1 MLFDTLEKT
10 ETTLNTNLAHWCYQ
24 FPWRWPEVARQLKQ
38 VCWTRM
44 IYPMG
49 LVSQCVPHLMHL
61 LCLVEVV
68 RLVGVGVGDMICLL
82 HTANPLGVVHL
93 VHFVTGKEQMKEQ
106 MKEQR
111 PFEVHSLV
119 VVVVVV
125 VF

>member
-10 ETTLNTNLAHWCYQ
+10 ETTLNTNLAH
-24 FPWRWPEVARQLKQ
+24 
-38 VCWTRM
+38 
-44 IYPMG
+44 
-49 LVSQCVPHLMHL
+49 CVPHLMHP

-82 HTANPLGVVHL
+82 YMANPLGVVHL

-119 VVVVVV
+119 AVVVVVV